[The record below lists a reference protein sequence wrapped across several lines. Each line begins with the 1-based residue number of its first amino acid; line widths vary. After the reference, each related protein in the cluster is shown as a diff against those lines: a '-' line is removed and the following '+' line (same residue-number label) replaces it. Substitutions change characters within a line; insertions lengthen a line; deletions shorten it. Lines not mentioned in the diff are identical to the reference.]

1 MLCYRCDVSN
11 RDAVLT
17 VARKV
22 KEEVGEITILVNNA
36 GIMPCHPL
44 LQHNPQEIRR
54 IYEIN
59 VFAHFWVSFEH
70 LSSFICFQTSMKEE
84 GN

>member
-1 MLCYRCDVSN
+1 MLCYRCDVSD

-17 VARKV
+17 LARKV
-22 KEEVGEITILVNNA
+22 KEEVGEVSILVNNA

-44 LQHNPQEIRR
+44 LQHNPQEIRK

-59 VFAHFWVSFEH
+59 VFAHFWVSFEQF
-70 LSSFICFQTSMKEE
+70 LSFRCFQTDVNLEE
-84 GN
+84 N